1 MGQDIISK
9 ENVPDFDR
17 SPLDG
22 YAYIADDAMNASN
35 ESPVSLK
42 IAGEIPA
49 GHIPDSK
56 VLPGTAIKIS
66 TGAPIPENADVI
78 TRYEDTVLNGGYVKL
93 SAHLKSGCNIIVAG
107 ADVKSGDTVAT
118 KGTVVNSEL
127 IGLLASTGIIQLPV
141 FKKAKI
147 AIFSTGSELID
158 ISEPLVKGKIRNSS
172 IYSLSSLCHNLGVI
186 PVTLGTVR
194 DNKNEIAERF
204 SHALQKSDMVI
215 STGGVSVGDYDLV
228 KEALN
233 LAGAQILFWRIAIKP
248 GTPTLVAVK
257 DGKPIICLSG
267 NPAAALAGFDLL
279 VIPAIKKMMGYKKYL
294 LPKIQVLLS
303 DDYTRTAGQRRILRA
318 RLFYKDGKLL
328 AGLTGLQNPGILKS
342 MIDCN
347 ILIDVP
353 KDKGPLKAGDILYA
367 FVIREIDN
375 FNE

>member
-1 MGQDIISK
+1 M
-9 ENVPDFDR
+9 
-17 SPLDG
+17 
-22 YAYIADDAMNASN
+22 
-35 ESPVSLK
+35 
-42 IAGEIPA
+42 
-49 GHIPDSK
+49 
-56 VLPGTAIKIS
+56 
-66 TGAPIPENADVI
+66 
-78 TRYEDTVLNGGYVKL
+78 
-93 SAHLKSGCNIIVAG
+93 
-107 ADVKSGDTVAT
+107 
-118 KGTVVNSEL
+118 
-127 IGLLASTGIIQLPV
+127 
-141 FKKAKI
+141 
-147 AIFSTGSELID
+147 
-158 ISEPLVKGKIRNSS
+158 
-172 IYSLSSLCHNLGVI
+172 
-186 PVTLGTVR
+186 GTVR

-328 AGLTGLQNPGILKS
+328 AGLTGL
-342 MIDCN
+342 
-347 ILIDVP
+347 
-353 KDKGPLKAGDILYA
+353 
-367 FVIREIDN
+367 
-375 FNE
+375 